1 MSTQQTH
8 YVMLGNK
15 FGYDEFYEQ
24 VKKRIATVPSNDK
37 MSEDELDTWRET
49 IEEKHSDSAYDGIN
63 NHNGVCIISDGCDGR
78 YVCVGYVLAKSGEL
92 NDLQEHTAQWYSNW
106 DDIGDNIVRAV
117 GFAEDIEILAFTH
130 YR

>member
-15 FGYDEFYEQ
+15 YGYDEFYNRVQ
-24 VKKRIATVPSNDK
+24 KRVATNPRDA
-37 MSEDELDTWRET
+37 EAELETWREEV
-49 IEEKHSDSAYDGIN
+49 EEKFMDSAFGGIN
-63 NHNGVCIISDGCDGR
+63 NHNGVCIISDGMSGS
-78 YVCVGYVLAKSGEL
+78 YVYIGYVLNKSGEG
-92 NDLQEHTAQWYSNW
+92 NDLQDYTANWYSNW